1 MSLGLRAGEDGDL
14 LAVGELHCRS
24 RGDAYA
30 HILSAEVLG
39 SLSAE
44 ALGAWW
50 SERWRWERETHLLTV
65 AEAGGEIAGFSYVG
79 PSETDGAA
87 ELYAI
92 HVAPDRVG
100 TGVGRLLMENALGQ
114 LAEVGGERA
123 VLWVLEENERARRF
137 YDRGGWR
144 ADGAARVEPVGG
156 QPVRQLRYARPL

>member
-1 MSLGLRAGEDGDL
+1 
-14 LAVGELHCRS
+14 V
-24 RGDAYA
+24 DAYA
-30 HILSAEVLG
+30 HILSADVLG
-39 SLSAE
+39 ALTAE

-50 SERWRWERETHLLTV
+50 AERWKWERETHRLTV
-65 AEAGGEIAGFSYVG
+65 AESGGRVAGFSYVG

-92 HVAPDRVG
+92 HVEPDLVG

-123 VLWVLEENERARRF
+123 VLWVLEENGRARRF
-137 YDRGGWR
+137 YDRGGWQP
-144 ADGAARVEPVGG
+144 DGTTRVEPISG